1 MRLFGVKIQ
10 QHDWFRMGHSDWLL
24 GWGRFGPFVSCDPI
38 VARFWSHDLDNGDC
52 HVLKIESLVCGW
64 FYFQR
69 CKMANN
75 IKDNGVLL
83 PLKSHIQWRKR
94 SGYPLPL
101 SRAASPL
108 APPPPPIL
116 LTCHFLAVKRGC
128 CRPAHHLRSSQTAGS
143 KLWISPPENQDRP
156 PARQSA
162 PYDCPVDKHP
172 RHAEET
178 SATKS
183 NRRSPRPHDGRTK
196 KQRKCGSTHYVA
208 LPHTCMQCP
217 RNATTVP
224 LAWAAMSRSHLARWG
239 LKKVFCTFGPN
250 LVILAWMGEKLS
262 CGQIWSSKL
271 AKIWLWIII

>member
-24 GWGRFGPFVSCDPI
+24 GWGRF
-38 VARFWSHDLDNGDC
+38 
-52 HVLKIESLVCGW
+52 
-64 FYFQR
+64 
-69 CKMANN
+69 
-75 IKDNGVLL
+75 
-83 PLKSHIQWRKR
+83 
-94 SGYPLPL
+94 GYPLPL

-208 LPHTCMQCP
+208 LPHTAITGVTKLTHTP
-217 RNATTVP
+217 PTL
-224 LAWAAMSRSHLARWG
+224 LACFYFELG
-239 LKKVFCTFGPN
+239 
-250 LVILAWMGEKLS
+250 
-262 CGQIWSSKL
+262 
-271 AKIWLWIII
+271 WINRI

>member
-1 MRLFGVKIQ
+1 M
-10 QHDWFRMGHSDWLL
+10 
-24 GWGRFGPFVSCDPI
+24 
-38 VARFWSHDLDNGDC
+38 
-52 HVLKIESLVCGW
+52 
-64 FYFQR
+64 
-69 CKMANN
+69 
-75 IKDNGVLL
+75 
-83 PLKSHIQWRKR
+83 
-94 SGYPLPL
+94 PL

-208 LPHTCMQCP
+208 LPHTAITGVTKLTHTPPTLLASRFTHSPGRKMLCI
-217 RNATTVP
+217 NAVEHSWSRRDVTRWNPPYCSRVSSQRFP
-224 LAWAAMSRSHLARWG
+224 L
-239 LKKVFCTFGPN
+239 
-250 LVILAWMGEKLS
+250 
-262 CGQIWSSKL
+262 
-271 AKIWLWIII
+271 